1 MQDLAYRSFV
11 TNAIEDSVKSIN
23 AGIKTLSKL
32 RTSTS
37 PRTTLSQF
45 LWVQCIVLG

>member
-11 TNAIEDSVKSIN
+11 TNAIEDSVKSLN

-37 PRTTLSQF
+37 HRLVSVRVRSIQLP
-45 LWVQCIVLG
+45 WC